1 MRTPSVPTRAR
12 ARSIFP
18 VLIYAL
24 FAASTVAAQPG
35 ATPPTGTTP
44 PKPTTTPPK
53 PTTTPPT
60 TTPTP
65 TPGATTPGTTTP
77 GATTP
82 GSTTPGST
90 TPGSGSGA
98 PLPGTP
104 APTPGAGSGSGDPT
118 LATAADGTQIDPEQM
133 PVNLRLR
140 RLEQRV
146 QALKERAWRA
156 KARTTQLKEAVL
168 GGGVGA
174 QATLVHVNRMGSS
187 FRLQRLVYALDGTQI
202 FARSDEGNQNLYKTK
217 SFDVLTGPISPGSH
231 TISVLA
237 IYKGHGYGVFKYLTK
252 YTFTVRSS
260 HTFTASEGKATRIE
274 AIGFE
279 RGGPTTPLDKR
290 PAIDFKVTAG
300 TGAKEK

>member
-1 MRTPSVPTRAR
+1 MRTASSRHHAR
-12 ARSIFP
+12 ARVLVP
-18 VLIYAL
+18 VVLGLLLSSTAL
-24 FAASTVAAQPG
+24 AQPG
-35 ATPPTGTTP
+35 ATPAP
-44 PKPTTTPPK
+44 
-53 PTTTPPT
+53 
-60 TTPTP
+60 TPTP
-65 TPGATTPGTTTP
+65 TPTPTPPGT
-77 GATTP
+77 
-82 GSTTPGST
+82 
-90 TPGSGSGA
+90 
-98 PLPGTP
+98 PLPGAPTP
-104 APTPGAGSGSGDPT
+104 APTPAPDADPT
-118 LATAADGTQIDPEQM
+118 LAINADGQPVDPEQM

-174 QATLVHVNRMGSS
+174 QATLVHVNKMGSS
-187 FRLQRLVYALDGTQI
+187 FRLHRLVYALDGTQI
-202 FARSDEGNQNLYKTK
+202 FSRSDESNPDLYKTR

-260 HTFTASEGKATRIE
+260 HTFTAAEGKATRIE

-279 RGGPTTPLDKR
+279 KGGATTPLEKR

-300 TGAKEK
+300 TGAKDN

>member
-1 MRTPSVPTRAR
+1 MRTPSFRSRAHTRV
-12 ARSIFP
+12 
-18 VLIYAL
+18 VLPAVICAL
-24 FAASTVAAQPG
+24 VAAAAAQPG
-35 ATPPTGTTP
+35 
-44 PKPTTTPPK
+44 
-53 PTTTPPT
+53 TTPPT
-60 TTPTP
+60 TP
-65 TPGATTPGTTTP
+65 A
-77 GATTP
+77 
-82 GSTTPGST
+82 
-90 TPGSGSGA
+90 
-98 PLPGTP
+98 PGTP
-104 APTPGAGSGSGDPT
+104 APGTPAPGAPTPGTPAPGTPVPGTPAPGTPAPGTPDSDVDPT
-118 LATAADGTQIDPEQM
+118 LTTNADGQPVDPEQM

-174 QATLVHVNRMGSS
+174 QATLVHVNKMGSS

-202 FARSDEGNQNLYKTK
+202 FARSDEGNQTLYKTK

-231 TISVLA
+231 TVSVLA

-274 AIGFE
+274 AVGYE
-279 RGGPTTPLDKR
+279 KGGPTTPLEKR
-290 PAIDFKVTAG
+290 PAIDFRVTAG
-300 TGAKEK
+300 TGAKDK

>member
-1 MRTPSVPTRAR
+1 MPTPSIPSRAR
-12 ARSIFP
+12 ARVSYA
-18 VLIYAL
+18 VLVCAL
-24 FAASTVAAQPG
+24 FAASTSVAQPG
-35 ATPPTGTTP
+35 ATPPPTTGGTTP
-44 PKPTTTPPK
+44 PP
-53 PTTTPPT
+53 
-60 TTPTP
+60 PTP
-65 TPGATTPGTTTP
+65 TPPAGETPPPLTP
-77 GATTP
+77 A
-82 GSTTPGST
+82 
-90 TPGSGSGA
+90 
-98 PLPGTP
+98 PGTP
-104 APTPGAGSGSGDPT
+104 APGTPAPDADPT
-118 LATAADGTQIDPEQM
+118 LATTADGTPVDPETM

-187 FRLQRLVYALDGTQI
+187 FRLHRLVYALDGTQI
-202 FARSDEGNQNLYKTK
+202 FARSAETNQNLYKTK

-260 HTFTASEGKATRIE
+260 HTFTAAEGKSTRIE
-274 AIGFE
+274 AVGFE
-279 RGGPTTPLDKR
+279 KGGPTTPLEKR

-300 TGAKEK
+300 TGAKDN

>member
-1 MRTPSVPTRAR
+1 MPTPSIPSR
-12 ARSIFP
+12 ARSRVSHA
-18 VLIYAL
+18 VLVCAL
-24 FAASTVAAQPG
+24 CAASTSFAQPG
-35 ATPPTGTTP
+35 ATPPGGTTP
-44 PKPTTTPPK
+44 PPT
-53 PTTTPPT
+53 
-60 TTPTP
+60 
-65 TPGATTPGTTTP
+65 GE
-77 GATTP
+77 
-82 GSTTPGST
+82 
-90 TPGSGSGA
+90 
-98 PLPGTP
+98 TP
-104 APTPGAGSGSGDPT
+104 APLTPPPAPVPGETPAPAPDADPT
-118 LATAADGTQIDPEQM
+118 LATTADGTPVDPESM

-187 FRLQRLVYALDGTQI
+187 FRLHRLVYALDGTQI
-202 FARSDEGNQNLYKTK
+202 FARSSETNQNLYKTK

-260 HTFTASEGKATRIE
+260 HTFTAAEGKSTRIE
-274 AIGFE
+274 AVGFE
-279 RGGPTTPLDKR
+279 KGGPTTPLDKR

-300 TGAKEK
+300 TGAKDN

>member
-1 MRTPSVPTRAR
+1 
-12 ARSIFP
+12 
-18 VLIYAL
+18 
-24 FAASTVAAQPG
+24 
-35 ATPPTGTTP
+35 
-44 PKPTTTPPK
+44 
-53 PTTTPPT
+53 
-60 TTPTP
+60 
-65 TPGATTPGTTTP
+65 
-77 GATTP
+77 
-82 GSTTPGST
+82 
-90 TPGSGSGA
+90 
-98 PLPGTP
+98 
-104 APTPGAGSGSGDPT
+104 
-118 LATAADGTQIDPEQM
+118 PETM

-187 FRLQRLVYALDGTQI
+187 FRLHRLVYALDGTQI
-202 FARSDEGNQNLYKTK
+202 FARSAETNQNLYKTK

-260 HTFTASEGKATRIE
+260 HTFTAAEGKSTRIE
-274 AIGFE
+274 AVGFE
-279 RGGPTTPLDKR
+279 KGGPTTPLEKR

-300 TGAKEK
+300 TGAKDN

>member
-1 MRTPSVPTRAR
+1 MPTPSIPSRAR
-12 ARSIFP
+12 ARVSYA
-18 VLIYAL
+18 VLVCAL
-24 FAASTVAAQPG
+24 FAASTSLAQPG
-35 ATPPTGTTP
+35 ATPP
-44 PKPTTTPPK
+44 PTTTPPA
-53 PTTTPPT
+53 TTPP
-60 TTPTP
+60 
-65 TPGATTPGTTTP
+65 ATTPP
-77 GATTP
+77 ATTP
-82 GSTTPGST
+82 PAGETP
-90 TPGSGSGA
+90 
-98 PLPGTP
+98 P
-104 APTPGAGSGSGDPT
+104 APTPAPGDAPAPAPDADPT
-118 LATAADGTQIDPEQM
+118 LATTADGTPVDPETM

-187 FRLQRLVYALDGTQI
+187 FRLHRLVYALDGTQI
-202 FARSDEGNQNLYKTK
+202 FARSAETNQNLYKTK

-260 HTFTASEGKATRIE
+260 HTFTAAEGKSTRIE
-274 AIGFE
+274 AVGFE
-279 RGGPTTPLDKR
+279 KGGPTTPLEKR

-300 TGAKEK
+300 TGAKDN